1 MASLSS
7 LGISDSSK
15 KITTGTLITMYDLVV
30 IEIQDLKQELNS
42 TQLNEAVRAYHVKLE
57 QIKSSMPLS
66 ALKKEYLPMI
76 FRELL
81 LEQLAISPK
90 NW

>member
-15 KITTGTLITMYDLVV
+15 KITTGTSVTMYDLVV

-42 TQLNEAVRAYHVKLE
+42 TQLNEAVRTYHVNLNKLKE
-57 QIKSSMPLS
+57 TIPLS
-66 ALKKEYLPMI
+66 ALRKEHLPMM

-81 LEQLAISPK
+81 LEQLAILPK